1 MNSKIQKTIEALKAN
16 NIEVFYAETEEEI
29 PAIVKSILNK
39 GDTVSRGGSVT
50 LEECGVAELIKNGDY
65 NFLDRAQTDD
75 VQKLYRDCFSADAY
89 LTSANAVTEDGSL
102 INVDGNANRV
112 GCIAFGPKKVIFVV
126 GANKIVKHVNEA
138 FLRVKTIAAPK
149 NAVRL
154 GLNTPCSKLGHCIAL
169 EGGIAEGCNTSNR
182 ICSQYLITA
191 FQRDKNRIK
200 VIITPDSLG
209 Y

>member
-16 NIEVFYAETEEEI
+16 NIEVFYAETKEEI

>member
-16 NIEVFYAETEEEI
+16 NIEVFYAETKEEI

-89 LTSANAVTEDGSL
+89 LTSANAVTEGGSL

>member
-1 MNSKIQKTIEALKAN
+1 MNRKIQKTIEALKAN
-16 NIEVFYAETEEEI
+16 NIEVFYAETKEEI

-39 GDTVSRGGSVT
+39 GDTVSHGGSVT
-50 LEECGVAELIKNGDY
+50 LEECGVAELVKNGDY

-89 LTSANAVTEDGSL
+89 LTSANAVTEGGSL

>member
-16 NIEVFYAETEEEI
+16 NIEVFYAETKEEI

-39 GDTVSRGGSVT
+39 GDTVSHGGSVT

-89 LTSANAVTEDGSL
+89 LTSANAVTEGGSL

-126 GANKIVKHVNEA
+126 GANKIVKHVNEG